1 MIRNRKIIF
10 IFSFLILLGALHQ
23 IKFSVTPVKDIPLM
37 LASMRAKEFCSC
49 YYMLG
54 KGKDYCLDSVLKG
67 YPQFEFT
74 LIESSKKVI
83 FKNPIARASAQ
94 VLSERLGCTLR

>member
-10 IFSFLILLGALHQ
+10 IFSLFIALGAIHQ
-23 IKFSVTPVKDIPLM
+23 IKFSVTPIKDIPLM

-54 KGKDYCLDSVLKG
+54 KGKDYCLNSVLKG
-67 YPQFEFT
+67 YPQFEFSLDET
-74 LIESSKKVI
+74 SKKVV
-83 FKNPIARASAQ
+83 FKNPIAQASAY
-94 VLSERLGCTLR
+94 VLDERLGCTLR

>member
-1 MIRNRKIIF
+1 MIKNRKLILV
-10 IFSFLILLGALHQ
+10 FSVFILLGAIHQ
-23 IKFSVTPVKDIPLM
+23 IKFSVTPLKDIPLM

-54 KGKDYCLDSVLKG
+54 KGKKYCLESVLKG

-74 LIESSKKVI
+74 LIEKSKKVI
-83 FKNPIARASAQ
+83 FKNPIASASAY
-94 VLSERLGCTLR
+94 VLNERLGCTLR